1 MANKVWRGLAT
12 MTASLLVVTM
22 GASSIADSRAGTI
35 NSRLGTSNYKTV
47 KAESGTQE
55 DGTYFDS
62 EFSSL
67 GELIEAETEVAEQIS
82 AEGSV
87 LLKND
92 NQALPVDTSSEK
104 VTIWGLNSTNPVLG
118 GAIGS
123 PAAVNAEEGQKMYGI
138 EEALQE
144 KGFNLNTTMMDF
156 YNDPSLDEY
165 RMNVDFFG
173 NQMTGHALTPNFTST
188 YEAPASYSV
197 GEAPASV
204 YTDDVLASADGTTAL
219 VVITRDSSEACDYN
233 TQMEATMGDRF
244 ERPLAL
250 SDYEKDMLELAKE
263 HSSKVIVLINST
275 NPMELGDLKT
285 DDGIDSILWVGTPG
299 INGFLGVADI
309 LSGEVNPSGHL
320 ADTYMNN
327 VMSSPAMT
335 NFGIY
340 LYSNNSTA
348 AGSQLKEEDKGDWY
362 IVETEGIYTGY
373 KYYET
378 RYEDS
383 VLGRG
388 NADST
393 EGSTTEG
400 AWEYADEVTYP
411 FGYGMSYT
419 TFDQE
424 LESVDVQVGGTGTAV
439 VKVTNTGDVAG
450 KCAVQLYMRAPYTE
464 GGLEKSAVQLLDF
477 GKTDILQPGE
487 STELTI
493 EFNPQYMASYDEDAV
508 KEDGTQ
514 GAWVLE
520 QGDYYFTVANGSH
533 EAVNNILANKTGT
546 TDGLTTITP
555 DETING
561 DNAIVWN
568 LAQTDVETYSENVE
582 NTLQDSDINNL
593 IEDAVEYTTRS
604 DWTKGWE
611 TVEGLTATD
620 DMLVSLSNSRN
631 SLTENGDGVTW
642 GADNGLKITDFI
654 LTDED
659 GNYAGVVDIN
669 DESWDELVDQMTL
682 DEALNFIENNGEG
695 LQSIASIQYPNN
707 GNNDGPIGFVFDQV
721 AGYSA
726 KWSESN
732 SEEPTYVS
740 ADDEYAG
747 YSMGVMPT
755 EPIVASTFNK
765 ELVEREGEIFGEES
779 LWCNIPSMMAPG
791 LNLHRS
797 PYNGRNH
804 EYYSEDSM
812 LTNLM
817 GTAVCK
823 GGSSKGL
830 MMEVKHFAFNHQEL
844 NRVGVSTFFTEQAG
858 RENELRGFQG
868 ALESNYAMSIMT
880 SFNRIGADYSASDND
895 TVENIVRGEWGFT
908 GWITTDLING
918 ASYQNWLDTISG
930 GASAVLSNL
939 QTFADT
945 DLGTMSSN
953 KAAIEADTAFQQRM
967 KQGIKYALYSSARS
981 NALNG
986 ITSDTET
993 IYVRTWWQN
1002 AILGVEIGLGVL
1014 TAAFAVLYVRSEL
1027 RRKKQG

>member
-12 MTASLLVVTM
+12 TTASLLVISM
-22 GASSIADSRAGTI
+22 GISSIADTRAGAI

-47 KAESGTQE
+47 ESESAAEE

-67 GELIEAETEVAEQIS
+67 EELITEETEVAKQIS

-87 LLKND
+87 LLKNKD
-92 NQALPVDTSSEK
+92 QALPLDADAER

-123 PAAVNAEEGQKMYGI
+123 PAAVNAEEGQVSYGI
-138 EEALQE
+138 EAALQE
-144 KGFNLNTTMMDF
+144 EGFDLNTTMMDF
-156 YNDPSLDEY
+156 YHDASLDEY
-165 RMNVDFFG
+165 RMNVNFFG
-173 NQMTGHALTPNFTST
+173 NQMQGHALTPNFTST
-188 YEAPASYSV
+188 YELPSTYSV

-204 YTDDVLASADGTTAL
+204 YTNDVLASADDTTAV
-219 VVITRDSSEACDYN
+219 VVISRDSSEACDYN
-233 TQMEATMGDRF
+233 IEMQATNGDSF

-250 SDYEKDMLELAKE
+250 SEYEREMLELAKE
-263 HSSKVIVLINST
+263 HSNKVVVLVNST
-275 NPMELGDLKT
+275 NPMELGELKA

-309 LSGEVNPSGHL
+309 LSGETNPSGHL
-320 ADTYMNN
+320 SDTYANN
-327 VMSSPAMT
+327 VMSAPSMT

-340 LYSNNSTA
+340 LYSNNSA
-348 AGSQLKEEDKGDWY
+348 AEGSTLTEDDKGDWY
-362 IVETEGIYTGY
+362 VVETEGIYTGY

-383 VLGRG
+383 VLGQG

-393 EGSTTEG
+393 EGSTTD
-400 AWEYADEVTYP
+400 AVWNYADEVTYP

-419 TFDQE
+419 TFEQTLQSVE
-424 LESVDVQVGGTGTAV
+424 LEVGGTGTAV
-439 VKVTNTGDVAG
+439 VNVTNTGDVAG
-450 KCAVQLYMRAPYTE
+450 KCAVQLYVQAPYTG

-477 GKTDILQPGE
+477 GKTEVLGPGE
-487 STELTI
+487 SQEVTI

-508 KEDGTQ
+508 KTDGTQ

-520 QGDYYFTVANGSH
+520 QGDYYFAVGNGSH
-533 EAVNNILANKTGT
+533 EALNNILANKTGS
-546 TDGLTTITP
+546 TDNLTTITP
-555 DETING
+555 DESINA
-561 DNAIVWN
+561 DNAVKWT
-568 LAQTDVETYSENVE
+568 LDATDAETYSENVE

-611 TVEGLTATD
+611 TVEELTATD
-620 DMLVSLSNSRN
+620 EMLEGLSNSRY
-631 SLTENGDGVTW
+631 SLSENGDGVTW

-659 GNYAGVVDIN
+659 GNYTGVVDIE
-669 DESWDELVDQMTL
+669 DERWDELADQITF

-695 LQSIASIQYPNN
+695 LQSIPSIQYPNN

-726 KWSESN
+726 KWAESN
-732 SEEPTYVS
+732 SDEPTYVS
-740 ADDEYAG
+740 PSDEYAG
-747 YSMGVMPT
+747 YSMAVMPT

-791 LNLHRS
+791 LTLHRS

-823 GGSSKGL
+823 GASEKGL
-830 MMEVKHFAFNHQEL
+830 MMEVKHFAFNHQEM

-880 SFNRIGADYSASDND
+880 SFNRIGTDYSASDQD
-895 TVENIVRGEWGFT
+895 TLINIVRNEWGFT

-939 QTFADT
+939 QTFAET
-945 DLGTMSSN
+945 ELGTMASN
-953 KAAIEADTAFQQRM
+953 KDAIEKDTEFQQKM
-967 KQGIKYALYSSARS
+967 KEGIKYTLYTTARS

-993 IYVRTWWQN
+993 VYVHTWWQN
-1002 AILGVEIGLGVL
+1002 AILGVEIGFGVL
-1014 TAAFAVLYVRSEL
+1014 TVLFAVLYARSEL
-1027 RRKKQG
+1027 KKKKQR